1 MKAIYHG
8 YSDPLGLI
16 DGKEYEIVGIDEKHH
31 SYSVIDESGEDYMY
45 DMGSFEMSGISAREQ
60 CDEQDGCGCQWCC

>member
-45 DMGSFEMSGISAREQ
+45 DMGSFEITEQ
-60 CDEQDGCGCQWCC
+60 

>member
-8 YSDPLGLI
+8 ESDPLGLI
-16 DGKEYEIVGIDEKHH
+16 DGKEYKIVETDEKHH

-45 DMGSFEMSGISAREQ
+45 DMDSFEITDAQ
-60 CDEQDGCGCQWCC
+60 